1 MIRADLVTDWHP
13 ARRVRGQVEY
23 AVCKLLRSLAGAVPA
38 DQAIVELGA
47 FCGRSTG
54 WLLLGAQDGH
64 GAHVTTVDPWEQYR
78 GDYYTPEHGYLAAR
92 AAFEAHMA
100 AIGATADRH
109 TVIQSTALEA
119 ALAWSGPPVGLL
131 WHDAEH
137 SAEAVARDLSAW
149 LPHLAPSAT
158 VVLHDAGNPEMGV
171 VRGAARVLDAPGW
184 DWPGE
189 LIRWRKRPERRG
201 VLIVR
206 RSS

>member
-1 MIRADLVTDWHP
+1 
-13 ARRVRGQVEY
+13 
-23 AVCKLLRSLAGAVPA
+23 

-54 WLLLGAQDGH
+54 WLLLGAQDGC
-64 GAHVTTVDPWEQYR
+64 GAHVTTVDPWERYT
-78 GDYYTPEHGYLAAR
+78 GDYYTPAHGYLDAR
-92 AAFEAHMA
+92 AAFEAHMS
-100 AIGATADRH
+100 AIGVSPEQH

-137 SAEAVARDLSAW
+137 STEAVARDLSAW

-171 VRGAARVLDAPGW
+171 VRGAARVL
-184 DWPGE
+184 
-189 LIRWRKRPERRG
+189 
-201 VLIVR
+201 
-206 RSS
+206 